1 MTTSREDH
9 LVELVD
15 TAGTPTGAVTVE
27 QAHQAPGRLHRAFS
41 VFLRDGDGRV
51 LLQQRAAVKTRFP
64 LRWANTCCGH
74 PAPGEEVT
82 AAAARRLVE
91 EVGIGGVA
99 LTEVGVYS
107 YYAEDPA
114 SGRVEYEYDHVLVG
128 DLPGGRDILPDP
140 DEVAGV
146 RWVPVEELCAALVE
160 DPRSYAPW
168 LAGVTERLTAHLA
181 ASASPASAPPASTP
195 PASAPPASAPPPSAP
210 SSVASTDGPSGD
222 GSGPSGG

>member
-1 MTTSREDH
+1 MTSREEH
-9 LVELVD
+9 LVELV
-15 TAGTPTGAVTVE
+15 GTDGAPSGATTVQE
-27 QAHQAPGRLHRAFS
+27 AHQAPGRLHRAFS
-41 VFLRDGDGRV
+41 VFLRDDTGRV

-74 PAPGEEVT
+74 PAPGEDVT
-82 AAAARRLVE
+82 VAAARRLVE

-114 SGRVEYEYDHVLVG
+114 SGRVEYEYDHVLIG

-146 RWVPVEELCAALVE
+146 RWVPLDELCTALVD

-181 ASASPASAPPASTP
+181 GSPAGEASE
-195 PASAPPASAPPPSAP
+195 
-210 SSVASTDGPSGD
+210 PSGAAS
-222 GSGPSGG
+222 GSPAGDASEPSGAASGAPAGDASEPSGGG

>member
-1 MTTSREDH
+1 MTARESH

-15 TAGTPTGAVTVE
+15 TDGSPTGTTTVE
-27 QAHQAPGRLHRAFS
+27 EAHQAPGRLHRAFS

-74 PAPGEEVT
+74 PAPGEDV
-82 AAAARRLVE
+82 AVAAARRLVE

-114 SGRVEYEYDHVLVG
+114 SGRVEYEYDHVLIG

-146 RWVPVEELCAALVE
+146 RWVVVDELCAALVD

-181 ASASPASAPPASTP
+181 
-195 PASAPPASAPPPSAP
+195 
-210 SSVASTDGPSGD
+210 SSDSSE
-222 GSGPSGG
+222 SSGGG